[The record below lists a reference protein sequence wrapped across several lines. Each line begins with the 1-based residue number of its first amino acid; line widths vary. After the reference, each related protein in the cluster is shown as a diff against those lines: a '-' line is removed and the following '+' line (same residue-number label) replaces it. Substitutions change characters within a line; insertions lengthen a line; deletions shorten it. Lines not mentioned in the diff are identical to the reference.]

1 MIWNNKFENNN
12 DASKNQRLPFISKQH
27 VEFPVPSI
35 MEFMMNKW
43 LVEEYVLS
51 IGPQNL
57 KRGVVTMLD
66 KKDVRNVD
74 YLSFVMI

>member
-1 MIWNNKFENNN
+1 MTCRGICAKYRAQ
-12 DASKNQRLPFISKQH
+12 D
-27 VEFPVPSI
+27 
-35 MEFMMNKW
+35 
-43 LVEEYVLS
+43 
-51 IGPQNL
+51 L